1 MTRTTPPAKHSS
13 ADSMLQLD
21 NQLCFAIYSAGL
33 AFNRLY
39 KPLLDA
45 MGLTYP
51 QYLVMLALWEQD
63 GQTVGEL
70 GERLFLESSTL
81 TPLLKRLETAGYVTR
96 RRNPDDERQVR
107 IALTKAGAAL
117 KQRAAICP
125 STVLEASG
133 RSLEELMRLKDAASG
148 LRDAFNAF
156 IAAR

>member
-1 MTRTTPPAKHSS
+1 MNIPAPSPATAS
-13 ADSMLQLD
+13 DPILRLD

-51 QYLVMLALWEQD
+51 QYLAMLSLWEQD
-63 GQTVGEL
+63 GQTVGAL

-107 IALTKAGAAL
+107 IHLTEAGRALR
-117 KQRAAICP
+117 QRAMVCP
-125 STVLEASG
+125 ATVVEASG
-133 RSLEELMRLKDAASG
+133 RSLDELMEMKEAAVA
-148 LRDAFNAF
+148 LRDALNAYT
-156 IAAR
+156 AAR

>member
-1 MTRTTPPAKHSS
+1 MTHPPASPPV
-13 ADSMLQLD
+13 DPILQLD

-63 GQTVGEL
+63 GQTVGAL

-96 RRNPDDERQVR
+96 RRNPEDERQVR
-107 IALTKAGAAL
+107 IHLTEAGRALQQQAAV
-117 KQRAAICP
+117 CP
-125 STVLEASG
+125 ATVVEASG
-133 RSLEELMRLKDAASG
+133 RSLDELMDMKQAAVA
-148 LRDAFNAF
+148 LRDALNDFT
-156 IAAR
+156 AAR

>member
-63 GQTVGEL
+63 SQGTGALGVGEL
-70 GERLFLESSTL
+70 GDRLFLESSTL
-81 TPLLKRLETAGYVTR
+81 APMQIG
-96 RRNPDDERQVR
+96 
-107 IALTKAGAAL
+107 
-117 KQRAAICP
+117 RAAC
-125 STVLEASG
+125 G
-133 RSLEELMRLKDAASG
+133 EEG
-148 LRDAFNAF
+148 CQYG
-156 IAAR
+156 